1 MHESVEDGIGEGGVA
16 DDFMPLFDWQ
26 LRGDEGRTQAMSV
39 VEDVEQVAALLGIEC
54 REPPVIED
62 EEVGFGE
69 LGEVLGIGAVAA
81 SDGDVGQKAWDAEV
95 AGGEAIATGA
105 VGDGTGEEG
114 FADAGGPGDEDI
126 EVVVDKAASGKLG
139 EERFI
144 KATASLAVEV
154 LEGGLELEVSTP
166 QPIGELSIA
175 TQRVFAFDEEGEPE
189 ATKPESNFTSRSWS
203 RNPNR

>member
-1 MHESVEDGIGEGGVA
+1 MWFIDSSRHVRKSSFKRIHYPFFAHGFSFHVDGVSVVHESVEDGIGEGGVA

-126 EVVVDKAASGKLG
+126 EVVV
-139 EERFI
+139 
-144 KATASLAVEV
+144 
-154 LEGGLELEVSTP
+154 
-166 QPIGELSIA
+166 
-175 TQRVFAFDEEGEPE
+175 
-189 ATKPESNFTSRSWS
+189 
-203 RNPNR
+203 